1 MKKQTKNEVMLLH
14 AGASGING
22 AKRFK
27 KKKAMN
33 KQATNHPSMLA

>member
-1 MKKQTKNEVMLLH
+1 VSAAVVRDCWKKTNKKNEVMLLH

-27 KKKAMN
+27 KR
-33 KQATNHPSMLA
+33 SY